1 MFGHRFFGNAFFSP
15 HYFGPADQS
24 AAVPQVLNYGVMRR
38 RREEYE
44 AQRREAESLDEFAH
58 EVAARIDEGLP
69 EPLRPVDTPEPVSPG
84 AGALDAATL
93 ALSRAAEALT
103 RDETAAARIAVT
115 VEAQLRRS
123 APPRI
128 TQPSVAAI
136 VTALCD
142 DDDEEEAILA
152 LLLAA

>member
-1 MFGHRFFGNAFFSP
+1 MFGHGYFGSGYFGPS
-15 HYFGPADQS
+15 YFGPAGQS
-24 AAVPQVLNYGVMRR
+24 AALPQVLNYGVMRR

-58 EVAARIDEGLP
+58 DIAARIDEGLP
-69 EPLRPVDTPEPVSPG
+69 EPLRPVDEPEPASPG
-84 AGALDAATL
+84 ADELAAAAL
-93 ALSRAAEALT
+93 ALSRAAEALAT
-103 RDETAAARIAVT
+103 DQTAAARIAAA

-123 APPRI
+123 ASPRLVA
-128 TQPSVAAI
+128 PSVAAI